1 MARACQSVRHVMTD
15 LADFSAL
22 DLTRAY
28 QAGEASPREALQAVR
43 ARIDAW
49 EPTINAVWHR
59 DDAQGDQQAL
69 AAEARWRSGEPL
81 SPLDGVPVTLKDNLT
96 TEGVPT
102 PLGSAASNL
111 SPAPRDAPAAARLK
125 EAGAVLVAK
134 TTMPDFGMLT
144 SGVSTKHGTTRNPWN
159 PEWNPGGSSSGGA
172 AATVAGYAP
181 INVGTDIG
189 GSVRLPASFTGVV
202 GHKPSFGRVPA
213 NPPYY
218 ARVAGPLTRTVAD
231 AARAMSVLAR
241 PDDVDFMSLPPQDL
255 DWEDLEIRVAGARI
269 ALTTDAG
276 AGMPT
281 DPEVARAV
289 ESAAQTLSGAGAHV
303 EPIGPLITDAM
314 LSGLDRFWR
323 MRSLRDLRKLPA
335 ENQARMLPYLREWMD
350 AAADR
355 TGMEPFED
363 FSQLEAISI
372 AARDAIDGFDYIL
385 CPVCPVAT
393 FSADLPSPAADPA
406 RALEHIAYT
415 VTFSISGHPAIS
427 VPWTTTADG
436 RPIGIQVV
444 GRRFADVPVLALGA
458 ACERL
463 RPELPP
469 WPAPPAGVTT

>member
-1 MARACQSVRHVMTD
+1 MTD
-15 LADFSAL
+15 LADLSAV
-22 DLTRAY
+22 DLARAY
-28 QAGEASPREALQAVR
+28 ESGDASPRDALRAVR
-43 ARIDAW
+43 ARIEAW
-49 EPTINAVWHR
+49 EPTINALWHR
-59 DDAQGDQQAL
+59 DDAAADRQAD
-69 AAEARWRSGEPL
+69 AAEARWRRGEPL
-81 SPLDGVPVTLKDNLT
+81 SPLDGVPVTIKENIAT
-96 TEGVPT
+96 AGVAS
-102 PLGSAASNL
+102 PLGSAATTL
-111 SPAPRDAPAAARLK
+111 TPAPRDAPAAARLR

-144 SGVSTKHGTTRNPWN
+144 SGVSTRHGTTRSPWN

-181 INVGTDIG
+181 INIGTDIG
-189 GSVRLPASFTGVV
+189 GSVRLPAAFTGVV
-202 GHKPSFGRVPA
+202 GHKPSFGRVPV

-231 AARAMSVLAR
+231 AARAMAILAQ
-241 PDDVDFMSLPPQDL
+241 PDDIDFMSLPPLKL
-255 DWEDLEIRVAGARI
+255 DWEHLEVRVAGARI

-276 AGMPT
+276 AGMAT

-289 ESAAQTLSGAGAHV
+289 ESAAATLSDAGARV

-314 LSGLDRFWR
+314 LDGLDRFWR
-323 MRSLRDLRKLPA
+323 MRSLRDLLALPT
-335 ENQARMLPYLREWMD
+335 ENQERMLPYLREWME
-350 AAADR
+350 AAEGR
-355 TGMEPFED
+355 TGMELFGD

-372 AARDAIDGFDYIL
+372 AARDAIDGFDFIL
-385 CPVCPVAT
+385 CPVAPVAT

-436 RPIGIQVV
+436 RPIGIQLV
-444 GRRFADVPVLALGA
+444 GRRFADIPVLALGA

-463 RPELPP
+463 RPALAP
-469 WPAPPAGVTT
+469 WPAAPAAGAPG

>member
-1 MARACQSVRHVMTD
+1 MTD
-15 LADFSAL
+15 LADLTAV
-22 DLTRAY
+22 DLAHAY
-28 QAGEASPREALQAVR
+28 GAGECSPVDALRAVR
-43 ARIDAW
+43 DRIDRW
-49 EPTINAVWHR
+49 EPAINALWHR
-59 DDAQGDQQAL
+59 DDAEADGQAR
-69 AAEARWRSGEPL
+69 AAEGRWRAGEPL
-81 SPLDGVPVTLKDNLT
+81 SPLDGVPVTLKENIAT
-96 TEGVPT
+96 KGVPT
-102 PLGSAASNL
+102 PLGSQASVL
-111 SPAPRDAPAAARLK
+111 GPAPRDAPAAARLK

-159 PEWNPGGSSSGGA
+159 PEWNPGGSSSGAA

-181 INVGTDIG
+181 INIGTDIG

-202 GHKPSFGRVPA
+202 GHKGSFGRVPV

-231 AARAMSVLAR
+231 AARAMAVLAR
-241 PDDVDFMSLPPQDL
+241 PDDVDFMCLPPEQL
-255 DWEDLEIRVAGARI
+255 DWENLEMSVAGVRI
-269 ALTTDAG
+269 ALTVDAG
-276 AGMPT
+276 AGMAT

-289 ESAAQTLSGAGAHV
+289 QSAGAILDDAGARV
-303 EPIGPLITDAM
+303 EPIGSLITDDM

-323 MRSLRDLRKLPA
+323 MRSLRDLGALPP
-335 ENQARMLPYLREWMD
+335 ENQERMLPYLREWMD
-350 AAADR
+350 DAADR
-355 TGMEPFED
+355 TGMELFND

-385 CPVCPVAT
+385 CPVAPVPT
-393 FSADLPSPAADPA
+393 FSADLPSPAGDPS

-427 VPWTTTADG
+427 IPWAATSDG
-436 RPIGIQVV
+436 RPIGIQLA

-469 WPAPPAGVTT
+469 WPALPA

>member
-1 MARACQSVRHVMTD
+1 MTD
-15 LADFSAL
+15 LADLSAVAL
-22 DLTRAY
+22 ARAY
-28 QAGEASPREALQAVR
+28 EAGESSPVEALRAVR

-49 EPTINAVWHR
+49 EPVINALWHR
-59 DDAQGDQQAL
+59 DDDAADRQAR
-69 AAEARWRSGEPL
+69 AAEERWRDGKPL
-81 SPLDGVPVTLKDNLT
+81 SPLDGVPVTIKENLT
-96 TEGVPT
+96 TAGVPT
-102 PLGSAASNL
+102 PLGSNASIL
-111 SPAPRDAPAAARLK
+111 TPAPRDAPAAARLK

-144 SGVSTKHGTTRNPWN
+144 SGVSTKHGTTRSPWN

-181 INVGTDIG
+181 INIGTDIG
-189 GSVRLPASFTGVV
+189 GSVRLPAAFTGVV
-202 GHKPSFGRVPA
+202 GHKPSFGRVPV

-231 AARAMSVLAR
+231 AARAMAVLSR
-241 PDDVDFMSLPPQDL
+241 PDDADFMSLPPQDL
-255 DWEDLEIRVAGARI
+255 DWENLEMRVAGARI
-269 ALTTDAG
+269 ALALDAG

-281 DPEVARAV
+281 DAEVARAV
-289 ESAAQTLSGAGAHV
+289 ESAASTLGQAGAHV

-314 LSGLDRFWR
+314 LGGLDRFWR
-323 MRSLRDLRKLPA
+323 MRSLRDLRALPP
-335 ENQARMLPYLREWMD
+335 ENQERILPYLREWMD

-355 TGMEPFED
+355 TGMELFGD

-385 CPVCPVAT
+385 CPVAPVAT
-393 FSADLPSPAADPA
+393 FSADLPSPAADPS

-427 VPWTTTADG
+427 VPWTTTRDG
-436 RPIGIQVV
+436 RPIGIQLV
-444 GRRFADVPVLALGA
+444 GRRFADIPVLALGA

-469 WPAPPAGVTT
+469 WPAPPASAA

>member
-1 MARACQSVRHVMTD
+1 MTD
-15 LADFSAL
+15 LADLTAV
-22 DLTRAY
+22 DLARAY
-28 QAGEASPREALQAVR
+28 EAGDCSPVEALRAVR
-43 ARIDAW
+43 ARIDRW
-49 EPTINAVWHR
+49 EPTINALWHR
-59 DDAQGDQQAL
+59 DDPAADDAAL
-69 AAEARWRSGEPL
+69 AAERRWHAGEPL
-81 SPLDGVPVTLKDNLT
+81 SPLDGVPVTIKENIT

-102 PLGSAASNL
+102 PLGSNASVL
-111 SPAPRDAPAAARLK
+111 APAPRDAPAAARLK

-159 PEWNPGGSSSGGA
+159 PAWNPGGSSSGAA

-181 INVGTDIG
+181 INIGTDIG

-202 GHKPSFGRVPA
+202 GHKPSFGRVPV

-231 AARAMSVLAR
+231 AARAMAVLSR

-255 DWEDLEIRVAGARI
+255 DWEDLEMRTAGARV
-269 ALTTDAG
+269 ALALDAG

-289 ESAAQTLSGAGAHV
+289 ESAASALGQVGAVV

-314 LSGLDRFWR
+314 LGGLDRFWR
-323 MRSLRDLRKLPA
+323 MRSLRDLRALPP
-335 ENQARMLPYLREWMD
+335 ENQERMLPYLRAWMD

-355 TGMEPFED
+355 TGMELFND

-372 AARDAIDGFDYIL
+372 AARDAIAGFDYII
-385 CPVCPVAT
+385 CPVAPIAT

-406 RALEHIAYT
+406 RALEHVGYT
-415 VTFSISGHPAIS
+415 VPFSISGHPAIS
-427 VPWTTTADG
+427 VPWTTTTDG
-436 RPIGIQVV
+436 RPIGIQLV
-444 GRRFADVPVLALGA
+444 GRRFADVAVLALGA

-469 WPAPPAGVTT
+469 WPAPTYDSTT

>member
-1 MARACQSVRHVMTD
+1 MTD
-15 LADFSAL
+15 LADLTAV
-22 DLTRAY
+22 DLAHAFA
-28 QAGEASPREALQAVR
+28 AGESSPVEALQAVR

-49 EPTINAVWHR
+49 EPTINALWHR
-59 DDAQGDQQAL
+59 DDVQADRQAR
-69 AAEARWRSGEPL
+69 AAEERWRAGEPL
-81 SPLDGVPVTLKDNLT
+81 SPLDGVPVTIKENLAT
-96 TEGVPT
+96 AGVPT
-102 PLGSAASNL
+102 PLGSHASIL
-111 SPAPRDAPAAARLK
+111 TPAPRDAPAAARLK

-144 SGVSTKHGTTRNPWN
+144 SGVSTKHGTTRSPWN
-159 PEWNPGGSSSGGA
+159 PEWNPGGSSSGAA

-181 INVGTDIG
+181 INIGTDIG
-189 GSVRLPASFTGVV
+189 GSVRLPAAFTGVV
-202 GHKPSFGRVPA
+202 GHKPSFGRVPV

-231 AARAMSVLAR
+231 AARAMAVLSQ

-255 DWEDLEIRVAGARI
+255 DWEDLEMRVAGARI
-269 ALTTDAG
+269 ALALDAG

-281 DPEVARAV
+281 DPEVARAAQ
-289 ESAAQTLSGAGAHV
+289 SAASTLAQAGAHV

-323 MRSLRDLRKLPA
+323 MRSLRDLRALPP

-355 TGMEPFED
+355 TGMELFED

-385 CPVCPVAT
+385 CPVAPVPT
-393 FSADLPSPAADPA
+393 FSADLPSPTADPS

-436 RPIGIQVV
+436 RPIGIQLV

-469 WPAPPAGVTT
+469 WPAPPGGAAG

>member
-1 MARACQSVRHVMTD
+1 MTD
-15 LADFSAL
+15 LADLTAV
-22 DLTRAY
+22 DLARAY

-59 DDAQGDQQAL
+59 DDAGADQQAL

-202 GHKPSFGRVPA
+202 GHKPSFGRVPV

-231 AARAMSVLAR
+231 AARAMSVLAQ
-241 PDDVDFMSLPPQDL
+241 PDDADFMSLPPQDL
-255 DWEDLEIRVAGARI
+255 DWEDLEIGVAGARI

-289 ESAAQTLSGAGAHV
+289 ESAAQTLSEAGARV

-323 MRSLRDLRKLPA
+323 IRSLRDLRKLPA
-335 ENQARMLPYLREWMD
+335 ENQERMLPYLREWMD

-355 TGMEPFED
+355 TGMELFED
-363 FSQLEAISI
+363 FSQLEAISS

-393 FSADLPSPAADPA
+393 FSAELPSPAADPV

-436 RPIGIQVV
+436 RPIGVQVV

-469 WPAPPAGVTT
+469 WPAPPAA

>member
-1 MARACQSVRHVMTD
+1 MTD
-15 LADFSAL
+15 LADLTAL
-22 DLTRAY
+22 DLAHAY
-28 QAGEASPREALQAVR
+28 AAGDASPREALTAIR
-43 ARIDAW
+43 ARIDRW
-49 EPTINAVWHR
+49 EPTINALWHR
-59 DDAQGDQQAL
+59 DDDEADRQAG
-69 AAEARWRSGEPL
+69 AAEERWRAGEPL
-81 SPLDGVPVTLKDNLT
+81 SPLDGVPVTLKENIAT
-96 TEGVPT
+96 AGVPT
-102 PLGSAASNL
+102 PLGSNASVL
-111 SPAPRDAPAAARLK
+111 SPAPRDAPAAARLR
-125 EAGAVLVAK
+125 EAGTVLVAK

-144 SGVSTKHGTTRNPWN
+144 SGVSTRHGTTRNPWN

-181 INVGTDIG
+181 INIGTDIG

-202 GHKPSFGRVPA
+202 GHKPSFGRVPV

-255 DWEDLEIRVAGARI
+255 EWDDLEVRVAGARI

-289 ESAAQTLSGAGAHV
+289 QSAATTLSEAGARV

-323 MRSLRDLRKLPA
+323 MRSLRDLRALPP
-335 ENQARMLPYLREWMD
+335 ENQERMLPYLREWME

-355 TGMEPFED
+355 TGMELFED
-363 FSQLEAISI
+363 FSQLEAISV

-385 CPVCPVAT
+385 CPVAPVPA
-393 FSADLPSPAADPA
+393 FSADLPSPAADPS

-444 GRRFADVPVLALGA
+444 GRRFADLPVLALGA

-469 WPAPPAGVTT
+469 WPTPPGGDTA

>member
-1 MARACQSVRHVMTD
+1 MTD
-15 LADFSAL
+15 LADLTAV
-22 DLTRAY
+22 DLARAY
-28 QAGEASPREALQAVR
+28 EAGEASPREALQAVR
-43 ARIDAW
+43 ARIEAW
-49 EPTINAVWHR
+49 ESTINAVWHR
-59 DDAQGDQQAL
+59 DDLQADEQAR
-69 AAEARWRSGEPL
+69 AAEERWRRGEPL
-81 SPLDGVPVTLKDNLT
+81 SPLDGVPVTLKENIA

-102 PLGSAASNL
+102 PLGSQASALVPAA
-111 SPAPRDAPAAARLK
+111 RDAPAAARLK
-125 EAGAVLVAK
+125 EAGTVLVAK

-144 SGVSTKHGTTRNPWN
+144 SGVSTKHGTTRSPWN
-159 PEWNPGGSSSGGA
+159 PAWNPGGSSSGGA

-181 INVGTDIG
+181 INIGTDIG

-202 GHKPSFGRVPA
+202 GHKPSFGRVPV

-231 AARAMSVLAR
+231 AARAMSVLAQ

-255 DWEDLEIRVAGARI
+255 DWEDLEDHVADARI
-269 ALTTDAG
+269 ALCTDAG
-276 AGMPT
+276 AGMAT

-289 ESAAQTLSGAGAHV
+289 ESAAATLSHAGARV
-303 EPIGPLITDAM
+303 EQIGPLITDAM

-323 MRSLRDLRKLPA
+323 MRSLRDLRALPT
-335 ENQARMLPYLREWMD
+335 ENQARMLPYLREWMA

-355 TGMEPFED
+355 TGMELFQD

-385 CPVCPVAT
+385 CPVAPVAT

-427 VPWTTTADG
+427 VPWTTTSDG
-436 RPIGIQVV
+436 RPIGIQIV

-469 WPAPPAGVTT
+469 WPTPAGGGD

>member
-1 MARACQSVRHVMTD
+1 MTNLADLTAVD
-15 LADFSAL
+15 LAHAFA
-22 DLTRAY
+22 
-28 QAGEASPREALQAVR
+28 AGESSPVEALKAVR

-49 EPTINAVWHR
+49 EPTINALWHR
-59 DDAQGDQQAL
+59 DDVQADRQAR
-69 AAEARWRSGEPL
+69 AAEERWRAGEPL
-81 SPLDGVPVTLKDNLT
+81 SPLDGVPVTIKENIAT
-96 TEGVPT
+96 VGVAM
-102 PLGSAASNL
+102 PLGSHASIL
-111 SPAPRDAPAAARLK
+111 APAPRDAPAAARLK

-144 SGVSTKHGTTRNPWN
+144 SGVSTKHGTTRSPWN
-159 PEWNPGGSSSGGA
+159 PEWNPGGSSSGAA

-181 INVGTDIG
+181 INIGTDIG
-189 GSVRLPASFTGVV
+189 GSVRLPAAYTGVV
-202 GHKPSFGRVPA
+202 GHKPSFGRVPV

-231 AARAMSVLAR
+231 AARAMAVLSR

-255 DWEDLEIRVAGARI
+255 DWENLEMRVAGARI
-269 ALTTDAG
+269 ALAVDAG

-281 DPEVARAV
+281 DPEVARAAQ
-289 ESAAQTLSGAGAHV
+289 SAASTLAQAGAHV

-323 MRSLRDLRKLPA
+323 MRSLRDLRALPP

-355 TGMEPFED
+355 TGMELFED

-385 CPVCPVAT
+385 CPVAPVPT
-393 FSADLPSPAADPA
+393 FSADLPSPAADPS

-436 RPIGIQVV
+436 RPIGIQLV
-444 GRRFADVPVLALGA
+444 GRRFADVPVMTLGA

-463 RPELPP
+463 RPEPPP
-469 WPAPPAGVTT
+469 WPAPPGGAAG

>member
-1 MARACQSVRHVMTD
+1 MTNLADLTAVD
-15 LADFSAL
+15 LAHAFAL
-22 DLTRAY
+22 
-28 QAGEASPREALQAVR
+28 GESSPVEALQAVR

-49 EPTINAVWHR
+49 EPTINALWHR
-59 DDAQGDQQAL
+59 DDVQADRQAR
-69 AAEARWRSGEPL
+69 AAEERWRGGEPL
-81 SPLDGVPVTLKDNLT
+81 SPLDGVPVTIKENLAT
-96 TEGVPT
+96 AGVPT
-102 PLGSAASNL
+102 PLGSNASIL
-111 SPAPRDAPAAARLK
+111 TPAPRDAPAAARLK

-144 SGVSTKHGTTRNPWN
+144 SGVSTKHGTTRSPWN
-159 PEWNPGGSSSGGA
+159 PEWNPGGSSSGAA

-181 INVGTDIG
+181 INIGTDIG

-202 GHKPSFGRVPA
+202 GHKPSFGRVPV

-231 AARAMSVLAR
+231 AAQAMAVLSR

-255 DWEDLEIRVAGARI
+255 DWENLEMRVAGARI
-269 ALTTDAG
+269 ALAVDAG

-281 DPEVARAV
+281 DPEVARAAQ
-289 ESAAQTLSGAGAHV
+289 SAASMLGQAGAHV

-323 MRSLRDLRKLPA
+323 MRSLRDLRALSP

-355 TGMEPFED
+355 TGMELFED

-385 CPVCPVAT
+385 CPVAPVPS
-393 FSADLPSPAADPA
+393 FSADLPSPAADPS

-436 RPIGIQVV
+436 RPIGIQLV
-444 GRRFADVPVLALGA
+444 GRRFADVPVLALGS

-469 WPAPPAGVTT
+469 WPAPPGGAAR